1 MKKLLLTMLFTKVVL
16 AVPSNCAPISP
27 DPASVKGLIAIG
39 EGALA
44 TMTGLISRLGTN
56 SIPGLCVPVPPTDP
70 TQLALCS
77 SMIGSYAAA
86 VVTISIPCTVDMS
99 LEPSYLVNP
108 YDPCKFVVSGMVGAG
123 VFCPLSA
130 FKPY

>member
-27 DPASVKGLIAIG
+27 DTARLIVTG
-39 EGALA
+39 EVALA

-56 SIPGLCVPVPPTDP
+56 SIPGLCVPVLPTDP

-77 SMIGSYAAA
+77 SMIDSYAAA
-86 VVTISIPCTVDMS
+86 VVTISVPCTVDMS

-123 VFCPLSA
+123 AFCPLSA